1 MIVGRAASKRTHQ
14 NSPVSLAL
22 LLPDLWE
29 SVQALDL
36 NCRRETWLQ
45 EQLLRYGT
53 GLSSLPVSP
62 PANIAAGLPGLSIS
76 HPGPFPLAQ
85 APTPQIYRL
94 NRCIPPVRLEG
105 EREQKGHFTVKH
117 HFYKMATAWEMLAPG
132 SEL

>member
-1 MIVGRAASKRTHQ
+1 MGIGPGPGSELPQGNLVAGAA
-14 NSPVSLAL
+14 VEV
-22 LLPDLWE
+22 WY
-29 SVQALDL
+29 
-36 NCRRETWLQ
+36 WLIFPAC
-45 EQLLRYGT
+45 
-53 GLSSLPVSP
+53 LS

-94 NRCIPPVRLEG
+94 NQCIPPVRLEG
-105 EREQKGHFTVKH
+105 EREQKGHFTAKH

>member
-36 NCRRETWLQ
+36 NCRRETWLK

-53 GLSSLPVSP
+53 GLSSPACLS
-62 PANIAAGLPGLSIS
+62 PANIAAGLPGLRIS
-76 HPGPFPLAQ
+76 HPGLSPLA
-85 APTPQIYRL
+85 PPSTPQIYRL
-94 NRCIPPVRLEG
+94 N
-105 EREQKGHFTVKH
+105 Q
-117 HFYKMATAWEMLAPG
+117 ATPH
-132 SEL
+132 S